1 MSLERLTIVPRDLW
15 EVDLWETAVMP
26 LVDPRPMVE
35 HAQARGRAVV
45 GANVSTIQMVRGV
58 VRAAEAASRPV
69 LIQFNRSGLSLIGGV
84 DVAALVVKSVAEQ
97 SSASVALHLDH
108 ADSLDELSAAINAG
122 FGSVM
127 IDGSTL
133 PFDRHLTLAQSAK
146 GLTIWSGL
154 PLEAE
159 LGHVAGNE
167 AGVTIGD
174 ASWTDPDEA
183 ARFVEATGVDWLA
196 VAVGNTHGG
205 PAVGGLQ
212 VERLRAIHDAVPVPL
227 VLHGASGLS
236 DDELLSAVE
245 LGVAKINV
253 GTALHQAAASGMH
266 QHLKEHPGDLRG
278 ALMQSERALESEA
291 AELLIAP
298 WAVR

>member
-1 MSLERLTIVPRDLW
+1 
-15 EVDLWETAVMP
+15 MP
-26 LVDPRPMVE
+26 LVDPGPII
-35 HAQARGRAVV
+35 AQAHQRGSAVV

-58 VRAAEAASRPV
+58 VRAAEDAQRPV

-84 DVAALVVKSVAEQ
+84 ALAAHVVKSIAED
-97 SSASVALHLDH
+97 SEAEIALHLDH
-108 ADSLDELSAAINAG
+108 ADTLDELAAAINAG

-146 GLTIWSGL
+146 GLVTWSRL

-196 VAVGNTHGG
+196 VAVGNTHGA
-205 PAVGGLQ
+205 PAAGGLQ
-212 VERLRAIHDAVPVPL
+212 VERLQEIREAVALPL
-227 VLHGASGLS
+227 VLHGASGLT
-236 DDELLSAVE
+236 DEELAQAVE

-253 GTALHQAAASGMH
+253 GTALHQAAARAIGDWLSRR
-266 QHLKEHPGDLRG
+266 PGDLRG
-278 ALMQSERALESEA
+278 ALQRAEA
-291 AELLIAP
+291 RVADAATALLTAP
-298 WAVR
+298 WAA

>member
-1 MSLERLTIVPRDLW
+1 
-15 EVDLWETAVMP
+15 MP
-26 LVDPRPMVE
+26 LVDPGPII
-35 HAQARGRAVV
+35 AQAHERGLAVI

-58 VRAAEAASRPV
+58 VRAAEDAQRPV

-84 DVAALVVKSVAEQ
+84 DVAAVVVKSVAEH
-97 SSASVALHLDH
+97 SEAEIALHLDH
-108 ADSLDELSAAINAG
+108 ADTLDELSAAINAG

-133 PFDRHLTLAQSAK
+133 SFDQHLTLAQSAK
-146 GLTIWSGL
+146 GLVTWSRL

-159 LGHVAGNE
+159 LGHVAGDE

-212 VERLRAIHDAVPVPL
+212 AERLRAIRDAVSIPL
-227 VLHGASGLS
+227 VLHGASGLTE
-236 DDELLSAVE
+236 DEIQAAVN

-253 GTALHQAAASGMH
+253 GTALHQAAASAMGDW
-266 QHLKEHPGDLRG
+266 LADHPNDLRG
-278 ALMQSERALESEA
+278 ALSLAEKRVNESVLAL
-291 AELLIAP
+291 LNAP
-298 WAVR
+298 WAK

>member
-1 MSLERLTIVPRDLW
+1 
-15 EVDLWETAVMP
+15 MP
-26 LVDPRPMVE
+26 LVDPGPII
-35 HAQARGRAVV
+35 AQAHESGSAVI

-58 VRAAEAASRPV
+58 VRAAEDAQRPV

-84 DVAALVVKSVAEQ
+84 ALAAHVVQSIAED
-97 SSASVALHLDH
+97 SEAEIALHLDH
-108 ADSLDELSAAINAG
+108 ADTLDELSAAINAG

-127 IDGSTL
+127 IDGSTM
-133 PFDRHLTLAQSAK
+133 PFDQHLTLARSAK
-146 GLTIWSGL
+146 GLVTWSRL

-159 LGHVAGNE
+159 LGHVAGDE

-205 PAVGGLQ
+205 PTVGGLQ
-212 VERLRAIHDAVPVPL
+212 AERLQAIRDAVRIPL
-227 VLHGASGLS
+227 VLHGASGLT
-236 DDELLSAVE
+236 DDELQVAVN

-253 GTALHQAAASGMH
+253 GTALHHAAANGMGEW
-266 QHLKEHPGDLRG
+266 LADHPNDLRG
-278 ALMQSERALESEA
+278 ALSLAEKRVNESVLAL
-291 AELLIAP
+291 LHAP
-298 WAVR
+298 WAT

>member
-1 MSLERLTIVPRDLW
+1 
-15 EVDLWETAVMP
+15 MP
-26 LVDPRPMVE
+26 LVDPGPII
-35 HAQARGRAVV
+35 AQAHESGSAVI

-58 VRAAEAASRPV
+58 VRAAEDAQRPV

-84 DVAALVVKSVAEQ
+84 ALAAHVVQSIAED
-97 SSASVALHLDH
+97 SEAEIALHLDH
-108 ADSLDELSAAINAG
+108 ADTLDELSAAINAG

-127 IDGSTL
+127 IDGSTM
-133 PFDRHLTLAQSAK
+133 PFDQHLTLAQSAK
-146 GLTIWSGL
+146 GLVTWSRL

-159 LGHVAGNE
+159 LGHVAGDE

-183 ARFVEATGVDWLA
+183 DRFVEATGVDWLA

-212 VERLRAIHDAVPVPL
+212 AERLQAIRDAVRIPL
-227 VLHGASGLS
+227 VLHGASGLT
-236 DDELLSAVE
+236 DDELQVAVN

-253 GTALHQAAASGMH
+253 GTALHHAAANGMGEW
-266 QHLKEHPGDLRG
+266 LADHPNDLRG
-278 ALMQSERALESEA
+278 ALSLAEKRVNESVLAL
-291 AELLIAP
+291 LHAP
-298 WAVR
+298 WAT

>member
-1 MSLERLTIVPRDLW
+1 
-15 EVDLWETAVMP
+15 MP
-26 LVDPRPMVE
+26 LVDPGPII
-35 HAQARGRAVV
+35 AQARDRGRAVI

-58 VRAAEAASRPV
+58 VRAAEMAQRPV
-69 LIQFNRSGLSLIGGV
+69 LIQFNRSGLSLFGGV
-84 DVAALVVKSVAEQ
+84 ALAALAVKTIADESEAEI
-97 SSASVALHLDH
+97 ALHLDH
-108 ADSLDELSAAINAG
+108 ADTLDELSLAINAG

-133 PFDRHLTLAQSAK
+133 PFDQHLTLAQSAK
-146 GLTIWSGL
+146 GLTTWSGL

-159 LGHVAGNE
+159 LGHVAGDE
-167 AGVTIGD
+167 AGVTIGE

-205 PAVGGLQ
+205 PATGGLQ
-212 VERLRAIHDAVPVPL
+212 VERLQEIREVVDAPL

-236 DDELLSAVE
+236 DDELEAAVE

-253 GTALHQAAASGMH
+253 GTALHQAAASGLQASLSKH
-266 QHLKEHPGDLRG
+266 SGELRR
-278 ALMQSERALESEA
+278 ALMSAEA
-291 AELLIAP
+291 SVQTEAFLLLNSRWSI
-298 WAVR
+298 

>member
-1 MSLERLTIVPRDLW
+1 L
-15 EVDLWETAVMP
+15 AVI
-26 LVDPRPMVE
+26 
-35 HAQARGRAVV
+35 

-58 VRAAEAASRPV
+58 VRAAEDAQRPV

-84 DVAALVVKSVAEQ
+84 DIAAHVVRSIAED
-97 SSASVALHLDH
+97 SEAEIALHLDH
-108 ADSLDELSAAINAG
+108 ADTLDELSAAINAG

-133 PFDRHLTLAQSAK
+133 PFDQHLTLAQSAK
-146 GLTIWSGL
+146 GLVTWSRL

-159 LGHVAGNE
+159 LGHVAGDE

-174 ASWTDPDEA
+174 ASWTNPDEA

-212 VERLRAIHDAVPVPL
+212 AERLQAIRDAAPVPL
-227 VLHGASGLS
+227 VLHGASGLT
-236 DDELLSAVE
+236 DDELEAAVN

-253 GTALHQAAASGMH
+253 GTALHHAAARGMREW
-266 QHLKEHPGDLRG
+266 LADYPSDLRG
-278 ALMQSERALESEA
+278 SLQRAEAEVAEVARAL
-291 AELLIAP
+291 LFAP
-298 WAVR
+298 WAV

>member
-1 MSLERLTIVPRDLW
+1 
-15 EVDLWETAVMP
+15 MP
-26 LVDPRPMVE
+26 LVDPRPIIE
-35 HAQARGRAVV
+35 QAHARGRAVV

-58 VRAAEAASRPV
+58 VQAAETAGRPV
-69 LIQFNRSGLSLIGGV
+69 LVQFNRSGLSLIGGV
-84 DVAALVVKSVAEQ
+84 DVASLVVKTVAEA
-97 SSASVALHLDH
+97 SAAQVALHLDH
-108 ADSLDELSAAINAG
+108 ADTLDELSAAINAG

-133 PFDRHLTLAQSAK
+133 PFGRHLTLAQSAK

-174 ASWTDPDEA
+174 ASWTDPDQA
-183 ARFVEATGVDWLA
+183 ARFVEATQVDWLA

-212 VERLRAIHDAVPVPL
+212 IERLQAIRAVLDVPL
-227 VLHGASGLS
+227 VLHGASGLT
-236 DDELLSAVE
+236 DEELLSAVE

-253 GTALHQAAASGMH
+253 GTALHQAAANGM
-266 QHLKEHPGDLRG
+266 QEHLQQRPGDLRG
-278 ALMQSERALESEA
+278 ALERAEIRVADETTALLTATWA
-291 AELLIAP
+291 A
-298 WAVR
+298 

>member
-1 MSLERLTIVPRDLW
+1 
-15 EVDLWETAVMP
+15 MP
-26 LVDPRPMVE
+26 LVDPRPIVE
-35 HAQARGRAVV
+35 QAHAQGRAIV

-58 VRAAEAASRPV
+58 IKSAEEAGRPL
-69 LIQFNRSGLSLIGGV
+69 LIQFNRSGLSLIGGP
-84 DVAALVVKSVAEQ
+84 DVAALVVKSIADDSPAE
-97 SSASVALHLDH
+97 VALHLDH
-108 ADSLDELSAAINAG
+108 ADTLDELSAAINAG

-133 PFDRHLTLAQSAK
+133 PFERHLTLAQSAR
-146 GLTIWSGL
+146 GLTIWSRL

-159 LGHVAGNE
+159 LGHVAGDE
-167 AGVTIGD
+167 AGVTIGE
-174 ASWTDPDEA
+174 ASWTDPNQA
-183 ARFVEATGVDWLA
+183 ARFVSATGVDWLA

-212 VERLRAIHDAVPVPL
+212 VERLEAIRAAVDVPL

-253 GTALHQAAASGMH
+253 GTALHQAAASGMANW
-266 QHLKEHPGDLRG
+266 LSERPRDLRG
-278 ALMQSERALESEA
+278 ALQETETRVAEA
-291 AELLIAP
+291 TTSLLTAA
-298 WAVR
+298 WAV

>member
-1 MSLERLTIVPRDLW
+1 
-15 EVDLWETAVMP
+15 MP
-26 LVDPRPMVE
+26 LVDPGPII
-35 HAQARGRAVV
+35 AQAHQRGRAVI
-45 GANVSTIQMVRGV
+45 GANVSSIQMIRGV
-58 VRAAEAASRPV
+58 VRAAESAQRP
-69 LIQFNRSGLSLIGGV
+69 LLTQFNRSGLELIGGV
-84 DVAALVVKSVAEQ
+84 NVAALIVKSIADESEAE
-97 SSASVALHLDH
+97 VALHLDH
-108 ADSLDELSAAINAG
+108 ADTLDELSAAINAG

-133 PFDRHLTLAQSAK
+133 PFGQHQTMVQSAK
-146 GLTIWSGL
+146 GLTTWSRL

-167 AGVTIGD
+167 AGVTIGE

-183 ARFVEATGVDWLA
+183 ARFVESTRVDWLA

-212 VERLRAIHDAVPVPL
+212 VERLRALRAVLDVPL

-236 DDELLSAVE
+236 DEELSIAVE

-253 GTALHQAAASGMH
+253 GTALHQAAASGL
-266 QHLKEHPGDLRG
+266 QRSLSAHPGELRP
-278 ALMQSERALESEA
+278 ALMAAESAVQEA
-291 AELLIAP
+291 ASQLLNSDWSI
-298 WAVR
+298 

>member
-1 MSLERLTIVPRDLW
+1 
-15 EVDLWETAVMP
+15 MP
-26 LVDPRPMVE
+26 LVDPRPIVE
-35 HAQARGRAVV
+35 QAHAQGRAVV

-58 VRAAEAASRPV
+58 IKAAEEAGRPV
-69 LIQFNRSGLSLIGGV
+69 LIQFNRSGLSLIGGP
-84 DVAALVVKSVAEQ
+84 DVAALVVKSIADDSPAE
-97 SSASVALHLDH
+97 VALHLDH
-108 ADSLDELSAAINAG
+108 ADTLDELSAAINAG

-133 PFDRHLTLAQSAK
+133 PFDRHLTLAQSAR
-146 GLTIWSGL
+146 GLTIWSRL

-159 LGHVAGNE
+159 LGHVAGDE

-183 ARFVEATGVDWLA
+183 ARFVEATDVDWLA
-196 VAVGNTHGG
+196 VAVGNTHGR

-212 VERLRAIHDAVPVPL
+212 VERLRAIREAVDVPL

-253 GTALHQAAASGMH
+253 GTALHQAAASGIAEW
-266 QHLKEHPGDLRG
+266 LSERPRDLLG
-278 ALMQSERALESEA
+278 ALQETESRVAEVTTSLLTA
-291 AELLIAP
+291 A
-298 WAVR
+298 WAV